1 MTQHRDLK
9 RRIRDRMAKT
19 GEAYVTARLRVLA
32 AREEEAR
39 EPASAASAVFDVVE
53 PVDVSEDAGAL
64 GLRCRASIFP
74 KLSAR
79 VDAVTVLTRLRDA
92 LVETE
97 RDASL
102 AVMRRLV
109 LYGVPPAHEVRSE
122 LREPDAVRNFIVRAR
137 AGIGGTSPAGR
148 MLALPVNDVI
158 AICVASA
165 TRQREAIVYLH
176 AIEEIVGN
184 RNLLGLLR

>member
-1 MTQHRDLK
+1 MPGTWGNSH
-9 RRIRDRMAKT
+9 A
-19 GEAYVTARLRVLA
+19 A
-32 AREEEAR
+32 ARFPLTLAGGLVMIEVTYR
-39 EPASAASAVFDVVE
+39 AALRGTLDVVE
-53 PVDVSEDAGAL
+53 PVDERRRGAL

-74 KLSAR
+74 KLPAR

-109 LYGVPPAHEVRSE
+109 LHGVAPSAEVRSE
-122 LREPDAVRNFIVRAR
+122 LRAFDGMRNFVVRAR

-148 MLALPVNDVI
+148 MLALPVNDI
-158 AICVASA
+158 MALCVASA

-176 AIEEIVGN
+176 AIDEIVGN
-184 RNLLGLLR
+184 RNLLGLVR